1 MRLKH
6 GGQDLPT
13 DHEPEH
19 SKALAARHPPG
30 RATLPRFWLRLS
42 LVGLGASVVP
52 LDTAVNIGFPD
63 ITASFGLPIEMIQW
77 VVICYVLTYASL
89 LLAFGRIGDIFGHAR
104 VFRAGLLWD
113 FAAFLL
119 CAGAQSYG
127 WLLFFRF
134 LQGIGAGLV
143 ISVAPALVVGLFPE
157 QRRARAVAAFTM
169 IVALSSAAGPLL
181 GGVLV
186 DFWGWPAVFWFRA
199 PIALAGLLFANPA
212 PAAPKG
218 AREPLDIPGAL
229 LLTIGISTLLLTVN
243 RLQHFARDR
252 LLLAGLLLAAAV
264 SLVGFARWERR
275 APRPIINLDLFGSPG
290 FAVANIASVLI
301 YMTSFSVLL
310 FVPYYFVRLTGL
322 SLPLAGAVLAASSA
336 GTMAASPLA
345 GRLIE
350 RLPAERIALAGAVLC
365 GAGLFAI
372 GSWRPGM
379 PGEALAIMAALV
391 VQGFGVGLFQ
401 VSYIDVVMGTLPR
414 QHRGVAGGLATLT
427 RTLGVVSG
435 ATLLTL
441 LFHGVEAA
449 SSASGQT
456 PHESFLDGF
465 SMTFHVAGAVA
476 ALTGMLAALAARRR
490 R

>member
-1 MRLKH
+1 M
-6 GGQDLPT
+6 P
-13 DHEPEH
+13 
-19 SKALAARHPPG
+19 
-30 RATLPRFWLRLS
+30 ATVPRFWLRLS

-77 VVICYVLTYASL
+77 VVICYVLTYSSL

-119 CAGAQSYG
+119 CAAAPTYG

-157 QRRARAVAAFTM
+157 ERRARAVAAFTM
-169 IVALSSAAGPLL
+169 IVALSSATGPLL

-199 PIALAGLLFANPA
+199 PIALAGLIFLNPA
-212 PAAPKG
+212 PAGPKG
-218 AREPLDIPGAL
+218 AGEPLDIPGAL
-229 LLTIGISTLLLTVN
+229 LLTVGISTLLLTVN

-252 LLLAGLLLAAAV
+252 LLLAGLILAAAL
-264 SLVGFARWERR
+264 SLVGFVRWERR
-275 APRPIINLDLFGSPG
+275 APRPILNLDLFRSPG

-301 YMTSFSVLL
+301 YLTSFSVLL

-322 SLPLAGAVLAASSA
+322 SLPLAGAVLAVSFA
-336 GTMAASPLA
+336 GTMAASPIA

-350 RLPAERIALAGAVLC
+350 RLPAERIALVGAVLA

-379 PGEALAIMAALV
+379 PAGGAAIVGALV

-401 VSYIDVVMGTLPR
+401 VCYINLVMGTLPP
-414 QHRGVAGGLATLT
+414 QHRGVAGSLATLT
-427 RTLGVVSG
+427 RTLGTVSG

-441 LFHGVEAA
+441 FFHGIEAA
-449 SSASGQT
+449 AAASGRA
-456 PHESFLDGF
+456 PNDSFLAAFG
-465 SMTFHVAGAVA
+465 MTFQIAGAVA
-476 ALTGMLAALAARRR
+476 ALTGIFAALTVRRHR
-490 R
+490 